1 MNKKEE
7 QIFRRLAHVIEG
19 GNVGFFFGAGTSRN
33 AGVPVVST
41 IISKI
46 VSSLDLP
53 DYYANIILELKYP
66 FEAFLEIL
74 NRYVPVENSL
84 KIFELGE
91 PTEFHLLVK
100 HLVEKGLV
108 KQLMTTNFDLLI
120 EKSKIPDLSVVYKEK
135 RFQQLSADKVNYI
148 KVHGGV
154 NDVKTIRTLM
164 GFIAKKQMRSK
175 RKYAVDFFFN
185 KAGLKTVFVFGY
197 SCSDRLDLTPYIK
210 SAANRDTRIIFINHT
225 QSDETKETQLGKN
238 NPFSGF
244 KSTCIECNTDSLICY
259 LAEYFQAP
267 ISCNHSHYSIDE
279 FFDYSS
285 LSMYEKCLFGAG
297 LLFRNGNLVD
307 AASLLRYALQHDGD
321 RVRRVEIFSLLLE
334 VYHNIQTNESR
345 PMEDLLPDG
354 VTFEMVEEWKN
365 KALNVLRH
373 INDDKER
380 LNSIAGLKTHWGHF
394 LLSYRKYDEAMHS
407 YQESLELL
415 LQTSNTYRI
424 YQCYN
429 NFANT
434 EYVRWKNGDSVL
446 KDDEV
451 YLKCHN
457 EWRRCLRY
465 FRQSE
470 YPFEYEISCENMAD
484 LLLSLRKNQ
493 KKRINNYL
501 KTAKDLSDYLNDQT
515 GVENC
520 EEMMKKVS
528 CR

>member
-1 MNKKEE
+1 MNKTEE
-7 QIFRRLAHVIEG
+7 QIFSRLAHVIEG
-19 GNVGFFFGAGTSRN
+19 GDIGFFFGAGMSRN

-41 IISKI
+41 IISRI
-46 VSSLDLP
+46 VSSLTLP
-53 DYYANIILELKYP
+53 DYYAKTILELKYP

-74 NRYVPVENSL
+74 NRYIPIKKSL
-84 KIFELGE
+84 EVFNLGE

-100 HLVEKGLV
+100 FLVEKGLV

-120 EKSKIPDLSVVYKEK
+120 ERTKIPELDVVYKEK
-135 RFQQLSADKVNYI
+135 CFRQLLADKVNYI

-164 GFIAKKQMRSK
+164 GTIAKKQMRSK

-210 SAANRDTRIIFINHT
+210 SAANRNTRIIFVNHI
-225 QSDETKETQLGKN
+225 QSDETKEIQLDKN

-244 KSTCIECNTDSLICY
+244 ENTSIECNTDSLIRY

-267 ISCNHSHYSIDE
+267 ISCNHNHYSIDE
-279 FFDYSS
+279 FFDFSS
-285 LSMYEKCLFGAG
+285 FAMYEKCLFGAG
-297 LLFRNGNLVD
+297 LLFRNGNLED
-307 AASLLRYALQHDGD
+307 AASLLRYALQHDGE
-321 RVRRVEIFSLLLE
+321 RRQRVEIFSLLLE

-345 PMEDLLPDG
+345 PMEELLPDG

-365 KALNVLRH
+365 KALGVLKN
-373 INDDKER
+373 INNDKER
-380 LNSIAGLKTHWGHF
+380 LNKIAGLKTHWGHF

-407 YQESLELL
+407 YQESLDLL
-415 LQTSNTYRI
+415 LQTSNTYRK

-434 EYVRWKNGDSVL
+434 VYVRWKNGESVL
-446 KDDEV
+446 GDDEV
-451 YLKCHN
+451 YHKCHM
-457 EWRRCLRY
+457 EWRKCLIY
-465 FRQSE
+465 FKQSA
-470 YPFEYEISCENMAD
+470 YPFEYEISCENMAE

-493 KKRINNYL
+493 KKRINGYL
-501 KTAKDLSDYLNDQT
+501 KTAKELSDYLNDQT

-520 EEMMKKVS
+520 EEMMKKVK
-528 CR
+528 CQ

>member
-1 MNKKEE
+1 MNKKEK
-7 QIFRRLAHVIEG
+7 QIFSRLAHVIEK
-19 GNVGFFFGAGTSRN
+19 GNIGFFFGAGTSRN

-46 VSSLDLP
+46 VSSLALP
-53 DYYANIILELKYP
+53 DYYAKIILKLKYP

-74 NRYVPVENSL
+74 NRYVSIEHSL
-84 KIFELGE
+84 DVFKLGE

-100 HLVEKGLV
+100 SLIDKGLM

-120 EKSKIPDLSVVYKEK
+120 EKTNIPGIDVVYEEK
-135 RFQQLSADKVNYI
+135 RFFQLSAEKVNYI
-148 KVHGGV
+148 KVHGGI
-154 NDVKTIRTLM
+154 NNVKTIRTMM
-164 GFIAKKQMRSK
+164 GSIAKRQMRSK

-210 SAANRDTRIIFINHT
+210 SAAGGDTRIIFVNHI
-225 QSDETKETQLGKN
+225 QSDETKEIQLEKN

-244 KSTCIECNTDSLICY
+244 ENTCIECNTDSLIRY

-267 ISCNHSHYSIDE
+267 ISCNHNHYSIDE
-279 FFDYSS
+279 FFDFSS
-285 LSMYEKCLFGAG
+285 LAMYEKCLFGAG
-297 LLFRNGNLVD
+297 LLFRNGNLED
-307 AASLLRYALQHDGD
+307 AASLLRYALQHDGE
-321 RVRRVEIFSLLLE
+321 RRQRVEIFSLLLE

-345 PMEDLLPDG
+345 PMEELLPDG

-365 KALNVLRH
+365 KALGVLKN
-373 INDDKER
+373 INNDKER
-380 LNSIAGLKTHWGHF
+380 LNKIAGLKTHWGHF
-394 LLSYRKYDEAMHS
+394 LLSYRRYDEAMHS

-434 EYVRWKNGDSVL
+434 AYVRWKNGESVL

-451 YLKCHN
+451 YHECHK
-457 EWRRCLRY
+457 EWRKCLIY

-484 LLLSLRKNQ
+484 LLLHFRRNQ
-493 KKRINNYL
+493 KKRIKKYL
-501 KTAKDLSDYLNDQT
+501 NTAKELSEYLNDQT
-515 GVENC
+515 GVKNC
-520 EEMMKKVS
+520 DEMMKKVK
-528 CR
+528 CQ